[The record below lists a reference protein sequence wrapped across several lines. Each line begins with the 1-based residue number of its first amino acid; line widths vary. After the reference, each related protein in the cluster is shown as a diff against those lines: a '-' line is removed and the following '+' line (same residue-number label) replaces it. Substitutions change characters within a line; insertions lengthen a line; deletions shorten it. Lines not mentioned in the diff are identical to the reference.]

1 MKTIMNHYSFNRLNF
16 ALLVFL
22 TGIFPFKSACQEADN
37 LVPNPSFSE
46 YKEAMELIPEFA
58 NEHFTKN
65 VAHWYS
71 AADPTVPPHFV
82 TPYLKPD
89 LGQKA
94 LFADGDSIFAA
105 LVLGI
110 GGGIGGPNI
119 GVELKQ
125 ALSSQK
131 KYLVKMRV
139 AVPPISRKT
148 RYPKMLPDNFGV
160 LFSREKLVTTQQQPL
175 MMYKPQIDFRGTA
188 LQPSKWIELEQV
200 FQPEEEGLKFLTLGV
215 FCPNP
220 VPVSFNNFYRYFIDR
235 VCVVETELDITP
247 LMPVS
252 VIPEFKP
259 TPVYFSTGKTE
270 IARHKTA
277 LDSLAN
283 YLQLEYP
290 EIHVQLTGYADAIG
304 TENSNVDLS
313 RKRAMA
319 VFEYLVKNGIDSN
332 RIKVNWEGEI
342 DAQSERQLAKNRRVD
357 IALLEP
363 SAALPAKET
372 APSIPADWQS
382 VYRFSAELEKQKNAA
397 FNEIAF
403 TCIGEYERATAKS
416 GNSEPE
422 PIAPEDQ
429 EILKHGIQA
438 DAINYLVERAEQEKI
453 ILINE
458 AHNRPKHRAFV
469 ALLLDS
475 LYKKGYRYLGLE
487 MLFPSDTTINLRGYP
502 ILSSGYYLQEP
513 VAGELVRM
521 ALEIGYEVFGYD
533 ANAQETEAARETWA
547 AKDEAFA
554 QLSEIEQKMNARER
568 VQANKIAGKMKG
580 DKNGKFLILAG
591 FGHIR
596 KNITG
601 NWQPMAYQLKKHH
614 QIDPFSVDQIL
625 GDMDIINSPFAAIK
639 PNNRSLTILKAGN
652 QQPFSFKTYD
662 LFSDGFV
669 ACFDLQVIHPKTQ
682 TGAHGRPAW
691 LAWNSTKKAVSVSKF
706 IPLNTPLPCLLLAYF
721 EPEDIRQAVPADVVE
736 LRADYSP
743 HLMLRPGRYNV
754 LVKCSNGQIFK
765 KKIIVEW

>member
-1 MKTIMNHYSFNRLNF
+1 M
-16 ALLVFL
+16 
-22 TGIFPFKSACQEADN
+22 
-37 LVPNPSFSE
+37 PNPSFSE
-46 YKEAMELIPEFA
+46 YKEAMVFIPQFA

-71 AADPTVPPHFV
+71 AADPASPPHFV
-82 TPYLKPD
+82 TPYLKSN
-89 LGQKA
+89 LGQKP
-94 LFADGDSIFAA
+94 LFADGDSIFAG
-105 LVLGI
+105 LILGV
-110 GGGIGGPNI
+110 GGGIGGSNI

-139 AVPPISRKT
+139 AVPPIDKKR
-148 RYPKMLPDNFGV
+148 RYPKVLPDNFGV
-160 LFSREKLVTTQQQPL
+160 LFSHDKIVTTQEAL
-175 MMYKPQIDFRGTA
+175 SITREPQIDFRGTP
-188 LQPSKWIELEQV
+188 LQPFRWIELEQV

-220 VPVSFNNFYRYFIDR
+220 VPVSFNNYYRYFIDR

-247 LMPVS
+247 LMPVA

-270 IARHKTA
+270 IDRHKTA
-277 LDSLAN
+277 LDSLVN
-283 YLQLEYP
+283 YLQLEDP

-319 VFEYLVKNGIDSN
+319 VFEYLVKNGIDST

-357 IALLEP
+357 IALIAP

-382 VYRFSAELEKQKNAA
+382 VYRFSAELEKLKSTA

-403 TCIGEYERATAKS
+403 TCIGEYERATAKPR
-416 GNSEPE
+416 NAEPE

-429 EILKHGIQA
+429 EILKHGVQA
-438 DAINYLVERAEQEKI
+438 DAINYLVKRAEQEKI

-487 MLFPSDTTINLRGYP
+487 MLFPSDTTINSRGYP
-502 ILSSGYYLQEP
+502 ILSSGFYLQEP

-521 ALEIGYEVFGYD
+521 ALEIGYEVFSYD

-547 AKDEAFA
+547 AKDEAFT
-554 QLSEIEQKMNARER
+554 QLSEIEQEMNARDR
-568 VQANKIAGKMKG
+568 VQADKIAKKMKG
-580 DKNGKFLILAG
+580 DKNGKYLILAG

-596 KNITG
+596 ENIAG
-601 NWQPMAYQLKKHH
+601 NWQPMAYQLKKYH
-614 QIDPFSVDQIL
+614 QIDPFTVDQIT
-625 GDMDIINSPFAAIK
+625 GDMDMANSPFTALDLKNK
-639 PNNRSLTILKAGN
+639 PLTILKAGD
-652 QQPFSFKTYD
+652 QQPFSFKAYD
-662 LFSDGFV
+662 LFSDAFV
-669 ACFDLQVIHPKTQ
+669 SYFDMQVIHPKTQ

-706 IPLNTPLPCLLLAYF
+706 IPLNTPLPCLVLAYF
-721 EPEDIRQAVPADVVE
+721 DTEDIRQAVPADVVE
-736 LRADYSP
+736 WRVDISP
-743 HLMLRPGRYNV
+743 HLMLRPGKYNV
-754 LVKCSNGQIFK
+754 LTKCANGQIFK
-765 KKIIVEW
+765 KKITVE